1 MGEEGCVM
9 SDDLQD
15 LRRGSIQDEFDDEEE
30 AKEIAKKKAKEGPG
44 FFGSMSSFERMILAI
59 LTLLV
64 VIVFVVL
71 ILLAT
76 GRIQL

>member
-1 MGEEGCVM
+1 M

-15 LRRGSIQDEFDDEEE
+15 LRRSSIQDEFDDEQEE
-30 AKEIAKKKAKEGPG
+30 KAIAKQKAKAGPG
-44 FFGSMSSFERMILAI
+44 FFASMSSFERMILAI
-59 LTLLV
+59 LSLLV

-76 GRIQL
+76 GQIQL